1 MVAVFVDLDVP
12 ADELREKLYAGN
24 LVLLTRL
31 RSVSDFVEHTREQL
45 TELFR
50 PHDPEHVHEHIEPT
64 QMAKILGAW
73 KPGFIHSDISKK
85 LVCEIIRET
94 GLPPEYT
101 HFDLPKP
108 RTSFPVGHLTTGVA
122 FAFPWHR
129 DVWYSAPRQ
138 QINWWLPIYPAREDN
153 SMSFDLPYFDKA
165 VPNSSDTFDY
175 YRNNAQ
181 RLTTAKQVTREE
193 QARPGALGHQPADD
207 LVVLP
212 APGAVL
218 LFSGAQLHTSIP
230 NTSGRARYSV
240 DFRTVDAR
248 DLVAGKGAPL
258 VDALCTG
265 TAIRDFR
272 NVADGSG
279 FDEELV
285 TRLFGPPPP
294 DALLVFSREE
304 AERSGQS
311 ALQNRVA
318 ESTLRSR
325 GTETAPPVM
334 ASSAQHS
341 DPAPPAGGAGSP
353 VSGSWSLVGWQLQAA
368 LAGPGVAHAY
378 WQASRAPASRPRGR
392 ARAWP
397 RPAGRACSPAAARR
411 TARRTAFRPAASSS
425 RCAPT
430 PSPSAPQTGPP
441 AA

>member
-1 MVAVFVDLDVP
+1 VAVFVDLEVP

-31 RSVSDFVEHTREQL
+31 RSVSDFVEYTREQL

-50 PHDPEHVHEHIEPT
+50 PYDPEHAHEHIEPA
-64 QMAKILGAW
+64 QMARILGSW
-73 KPGFIHSDISKK
+73 KPSFIHSDISKK
-85 LVCEIIRET
+85 LVCEITREV
-94 GLPPEYT
+94 GLPAEYT

-153 SMSFDLPYFDKA
+153 SMSFDLPCFDKA

-175 YRNNAQ
+175 YQNNAQ

-193 QARPGALGHQPADD
+193 QARPGALGHKPIDD

-272 NVADGSG
+272 NVADGSS

-285 TRLFGPPPP
+285 ARLFGPPPP
-294 DALLVFSREE
+294 GALLVFSREE
-304 AERSGQS
+304 AERSGQP
-311 ALQNRVA
+311 ALGNRVA
-318 ESTLRSR
+318 EAVPARSPGR
-325 GTETAPPVM
+325 PGHHPIGV
-334 ASSAQHS
+334 
-341 DPAPPAGGAGSP
+341 PACPGYAGIP
-353 VSGSWSLVGWQLQAA
+353 A
-368 LAGPGVAHAY
+368 LAG
-378 WQASRAPASRPRGR
+378 QAADRAGRLVPFAVRPRCATLTGRPRGR
-392 ARAWP
+392 ARTWP
-397 RPAGRACSPAAARR
+397 PPAGRARCPAGARR
-411 TARRTAFRPAASSS
+411 TTGRTAFRRAAWSS

-430 PSPSAPQTGPP
+430 PSPSAPRNGP
-441 AA
+441 AAA